1 MSEVSHLATD
11 KDIVTI
17 VTALIGAA
25 CLVIGGVIGFF
36 TKYFYENKKINES
49 KKALRQQMIT
59 NNIAPMRQEWI
70 NDVRNKTSEFL
81 SLCYVVALTLD
92 SDVQDA
98 LSNNQIEGNKEK
110 FNYVTRL
117 LSIYNN
123 LILLLPQNEDE
134 SIQIKSLLEKAMN
147 TTIEHTAS
155 KNIDDLHS
163 LITMISNKVQSLLKK
178 EWEVT
183 KSLKEIE

>member
-1 MSEVSHLATD
+1 MNEISHLATD

-25 CLVIGGVIGFF
+25 CLLIGGAIGFF

-70 NDVRNKTSEFL
+70 NDVRNTIADFLSQCETLSLVFLLHKENRFSTSEI
-81 SLCYVVALTLD
+81 D
-92 SDVQDA
+92 ENQDKMIRI
-98 LSNNQIEGNKEK
+98 SNLMRT
-110 FNYVTRL
+110 YR
-117 LSIYNN
+117 Y
-123 LILLLPQNEDE
+123 LILLLPENEND
-134 SIQIKSLLEKAMN
+134 SLLIKSLLSDAMDK
-147 TTIEHTAS
+147 I
-155 KNIDDLHS
+155 IDDDKS
-163 LITMISNKVQSLLKK
+163 DDISTIISSISKKTQALLKR

>member
-25 CLVIGGVIGFF
+25 CLVIGGAIGFF

-59 NNIAPMRQEWI
+59 NNIAPMRQAWI
-70 NDVRNKTSEFL
+70 NDVRKSSADIIADFHFILYTHLAYENKSYEKLKSISDET
-81 SLCYVVALTLD
+81 ALKLQYKI
-92 SDVQDA
+92 SYLQ
-98 LSNNQIEGNKEK
+98 
-110 FNYVTRL
+110 
-117 LSIYNN
+117 
-123 LILLLPQNEDE
+123 LLLPSTNRDE
-134 SIQIKSLLEKAMN
+134 KSKKIDNL
-147 TTIEHTAS
+147 
-155 KNIDDLHS
+155 IDDLMD
-163 LITMISNKVQSLLKK
+163 LTYLKKGKLNKKDVDDKLEEIAICTQELLKK

-183 KSLKEIE
+183 KSLEEME